1 MSLFGVILVRIQSE
15 CGKIGTRINPNTV
28 SFHAVNSTNFYPLDT
43 GRKLNVD
50 ETYGRPP
57 GRLKSVL
64 YTLNFRLDTNCNFRI
79 SFLLW
84 WISILKEFDVVNFAY
99 KFKISICFTKLGNYS
114 YLDKILSKSYKYK
127 NFHIFPNHCLFSFD
141 CNNSP
146 SQ

>member
-1 MSLFGVILVRIQSE
+1 MGRTEDLPDVLKASYTHSIFVLIPSVIFGDLFY
-15 CGKIGTRINPNTV
+15 CDD
-28 SFHAVNSTNFYPLDT
+28 Y
-43 GRKLNVD
+43 
-50 ETYGRPP
+50 
-57 GRLKSVL
+57 
-64 YTLNFRLDTNCNFRI
+64 
-79 SFLLW
+79 
-84 WISILKEFDVVNFAY
+84 SILKEFDVVNFAY